1 MTPITAI
8 GLDLSATASGVVIL
22 QSNGTKVPELMLA
35 KEIVPKK
42 LTGMERVRSIARDVM
57 GTIHITKPDVIVVEG
72 YSLNMKNANS
82 VVPLMEVG
90 AVIRFL
96 MHLDELTWLDP
107 RAPSLK
113 QFVTGKG
120 NANKNVVMMNVYKI
134 WGYEAP
140 TDNIADAYAL
150 ACMGLAHRNRLP
162 GITERMRII
171 AAELKSNRN

>member
-8 GLDLSATASGVVIL
+8 GLDLSANASGVVIL
-22 QSNGTKVPELMLA
+22 KSNDTPKPEVMLV

-42 LTGMERVRSIARDVM
+42 LKGMARVRYIATDVM
-57 GTIHITKPDVIVVEG
+57 GTIHLTKPDVIVVEG

-90 AVIRFL
+90 AVVRFL
-96 MHLDELTWLDP
+96 MHLDELAWLDP

-120 NANKNVVMMNVYKI
+120 SANKNIVMMNVFKR
-134 WGYEAP
+134 WGFEAA

-150 ACMGLAHRNRLP
+150 ACMGLAHRNHLP

-171 AAELKSNRN
+171 ASELPINRN